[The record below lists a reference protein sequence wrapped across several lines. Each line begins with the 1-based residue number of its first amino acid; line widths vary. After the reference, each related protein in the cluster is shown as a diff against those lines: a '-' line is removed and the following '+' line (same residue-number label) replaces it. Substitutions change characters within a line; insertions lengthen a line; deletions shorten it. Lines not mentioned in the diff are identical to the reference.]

1 MQAKPCLLWNSV
13 LPLVW
18 DCPLKFSKEAALVVL
33 NLNQEGWMRIF
44 LWLWSER
51 PLCTSV
57 LPHGSSRNALSPH
70 SYYTHTLICLL
81 VGSICV
87 SQEFC
92 PEKMRETRLPQI
104 YDVMQFSQ
112 DSSLSGTSRKPTP
125 KS

>member
-1 MQAKPCLLWNSV
+1 M
-13 LPLVW
+13 
-18 DCPLKFSKEAALVVL
+18 VL
-33 NLNQEGWMRIF
+33 NLNQRGWMRVLLR
-44 LWLWSER
+44 LWPER
-51 PLCTSV
+51 PLRTSV

-81 VGSICV
+81 VGSIRV

-92 PEKMRETRLPQI
+92 PEKMRETRLPQS

-112 DSSLSGTSRKPTP
+112 DTSLSGTILKPTP